1 MSRRTA
7 ESNKAI
13 LAAWNKEQELVQ
25 EGKGTREWTPQQQ
38 QDILDKGKAYDEDG
52 VAFQGQHM
60 KSVEK
65 YPEYQGNP
73 ENIQFLT
80 RAEHLEAHDGNWR
93 NPTNWHFNPVT
104 KEKTDFGDGKF
115 IPCEIIQLADPV
127 NKAQIKRE
135 IEKEVDQK
143 SVSEGQKKAESNIKH
158 ESPHKTVP
166 PNKTEDIAKQG
177 FVPKLKSGLKFI
189 GKTIVEFPE
198 KHPKAVKAIKGVGIV
213 VATAAVAA
221 VKESSRRGSS
231 NSKYGWPGDYDR
243 DEYEAS
249 NYNYSDDEYEDSYD
263 DYPVDQ
269 DTSESS
275 ERSSPNEHTV
285 RGHGQHYHYKDGS
298 VKWKDKDPY
307 PRGGNN
313 EE

>member
-25 EGKGTREWTPQQQ
+25 KGKGTREWTPQQQ

-65 YPEYQGNP
+65 YPEYQGDP

-93 NPTNWHFNPVT
+93 NPTNWHFNPIT

-221 VKESSRRGSS
+221 VKESSREVHQIQ
-231 NSKYGWPGDYDR
+231 NTD
-243 DEYEAS
+243 
-249 NYNYSDDEYEDSYD
+249 
-263 DYPVDQ
+263 
-269 DTSESS
+269 
-275 ERSSPNEHTV
+275 
-285 RGHGQHYHYKDGS
+285 GQVIMTAMSMKLQTIIILMMSMKIHMIIILLIRTLQNPQS
-298 VKWKDKDPY
+298 VLLRMY
-307 PRGGNN
+307 TQ
-313 EE
+313 